1 MVALDKSLEGES
13 VQNTNRLTRDY
24 DEIREDLRQRLYAAD
39 TILKVAAQSHI
50 LPKQTRDR
58 FLQLSGRLMV
68 ELDMLGG
75 RTPAEHDSVG
85 FGSSSDDD
93 DGLGD

>member
-13 VQNTNRLTRDY
+13 VQNTNRLTRDH
-24 DEIREDLRQRLYAAD
+24 DEIREDLRQRLFAAD
-39 TILKVAAQSHI
+39 TILKFAAHSPI
-50 LPKQTRDR
+50 LPKATRDR
-58 FLQLSGRLMV
+58 FLQLTGRLMV